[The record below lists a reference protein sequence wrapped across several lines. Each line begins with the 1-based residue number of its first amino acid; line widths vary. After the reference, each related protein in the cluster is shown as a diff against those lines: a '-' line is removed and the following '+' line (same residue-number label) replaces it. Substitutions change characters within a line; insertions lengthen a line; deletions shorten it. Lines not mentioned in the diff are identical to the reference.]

1 MSFSYFDK
9 ITDTPIDFFIFL
21 LILGVVFVNG
31 FTDAPSSISGIISS
45 KILSK
50 RKACFLGGICNF
62 AGVLLSSTLG
72 FKVAKSVSSLASF
85 GEYGKEGVCACL
97 LTVIVFGIVAW
108 MFAMPSSE
116 SHALI
121 SAIFGASLCL
131 GKSSYTCFFKIILC
145 TVIISL
151 IIVPIC
157 VIFCKILQKSDREYL
172 KLEILSSIGAST
184 MHGLQDGQKLLA
196 LLVLISLGKS
206 QTDTPIIFV
215 VIVGVVMMLGTLA
228 GGGRL
233 IDTLGNDI
241 VKNTE
246 KIAFVSDFCATV
258 CIFLCSLLGLPIS
271 TGNIKACS
279 LIGAGL
285 GEKQSVNVAG
295 VIKITLT
302 FIITFPVCILLGY
315 FFTMI
320 FIRLL

>member
-1 MSFSYFDK
+1 MIFPYFSK
-9 ITDTPIDFFIFL
+9 ITDTPIDFFIFFL
-21 LILGVVFVNG
+21 VLGVVFVNG
-31 FTDAPSSISGIISS
+31 FTDAPGSVSGIISS

-62 AGVLLSSTLG
+62 AGVLLSSVLG

-97 LTVIVFGIVAW
+97 LTVIVFGVVAW

-121 SAIFGASLCL
+121 SAIFGASLCI
-131 GKSSYTCFFKIILC
+131 GKASYTGFFKIILC

-157 VIFCKILQKSDREYL
+157 VIFCKILRKSGSEYL

-206 QTDTPIIFV
+206 QTDTPITFV
-215 VIVGVVMMLGTLA
+215 VIVGVVMMLGTFA

-258 CIFLCSLLGLPIS
+258 CIFLCSTLGLPVS

-285 GEKQSVNVAG
+285 GEKQHVNFIG

-302 FIITFPVCILLGY
+302 FIVTFPVCILLGY